1 MAYVD
6 KRACAAESWDAY
18 WSTRPIPILEASKNS
33 LQQMLRRAERVRPA
47 DVAAVVLAD
56 PLLTLQ
62 ALRYVGQ
69 RQRSS
74 LAAEVVSIESIV
86 MLMGTMPFL
95 ERFCGLP
102 TVESMLLPHAPDAY
116 TSFLQALFLSRFSA
130 RLASI
135 YADWRYDA
143 RSEEI
148 VTAAILSLCHVLLC
162 LLGSE
167 QDQPLAGKGADLCPF
182 LAQLNIPTAVVQL
195 LEPAADLPPRAM
207 LQQAVLRLVDAFQ
220 YGWWQA
226 AVQRELQEIARILEL
241 ETAAV
246 WQGLCRVA
254 LSFARDSSR
263 HLQMV
268 QPARWLPMLPGEWPS
283 VENKTA
289 TLADRQAVL
298 IKPDPLQQHMQALH
312 LAGKQGRPAKEI
324 MSLTMTA
331 LAKGLGMQRIVFAVQ
346 TPGRAELCVRYV
358 LGVPAEHALRQLTIH
373 LDQTHF
379 FAKLMEKPQ
388 GLWLNERNAAQFVP
402 HMPAEFRSCYA
413 AEQFCVMSI
422 FVGNKPL
429 GLMLSDRTEADSL
442 TEFHYQHFKQICLL
456 AMQALARSAGH

>member
-1 MAYVD
+1 MAHVNSEV
-6 KRACAAESWDAY
+6 RAGEHWDAY
-18 WSTRPIPILEASKNS
+18 WSTRPIPILEASKSS

-47 DVAAVVLAD
+47 DAAAVVLAD

-95 ERFCGLP
+95 ERFCSLP

-116 TSFLQALFLSRFSA
+116 TSFLQELFLSRFSA

-143 RSEEI
+143 RNEEV
-148 VTAAILSLCHVLLC
+148 VTAAILSRCQALLY
-162 LLGSE
+162 LLGSK
-167 QDQPLAGKGADLCPF
+167 QDQPLTETGAEQCQF
-182 LAQLNIPTAVVQL
+182 LVRFKIPAAVVQL
-195 LEPAADLPPRAM
+195 LEKVDDLPPRAM

-226 AVQRELQEIARILEL
+226 AVQRELLEIARILEL

-254 LSFARDSSR
+254 LSFARDSTR

-268 QPARWLPMLPGEWPS
+268 QPARWLPMLPGDWPLPEIKPAQ
-283 VENKTA
+283 VV
-289 TLADRQAVL
+289 DRQPVL
-298 IKPDPLQQHMQALH
+298 IRPDSLQQHMQALH

-346 TPGRAELCVRYV
+346 TPGQAELCVRYV
-358 LGVPAEHALRQLTIH
+358 LGVPADHALRQLTIS